1 MTRALDKY
9 NFYHWIYQ
17 YIPYWRQ
24 DIVKVP
30 RENMY
35 VSIYLAQPSKLTA
48 TDPNEHMNRW
58 TVFASYVR
66 AYKYLPRYI
75 QMQIADE
82 IEKERKYL
90 ETLEDRAILIVYNE
104 SDYEGEVRLKVD
116 WGKLGLGGADT
127 LKVENA
133 VHSTG
138 FRLEKRKD
146 EKGQEYEEAVFF
158 PRPEEY
164 ARIEGDEVV
173 FPITRY
179 NYRMIVIEKKK

>member
-1 MTRALDKY
+1 MTKALDKY
-9 NFYHWIYQ
+9 NFYHWVYQ
-17 YIPYWRQ
+17 FIPYWRQ

-35 VSIYLAQPSKLTA
+35 VSIYLAQPSRLKERMY
-48 TDPNEHMNRW
+48 PE
-58 TVFASYVR
+58 YVR

-75 QMQIADE
+75 QMQIPDE
-82 IEKERKYL
+82 MEKERKYI